1 MRSNYHGGTS
11 CTSGTMVQAGTVV
24 PCTNSSKAA
33 PLVQSCAYLFIRYRT
48 VPYRRYML
56 GSQIYTANGAL

>member
-11 CTSGTMVQAGTVV
+11 GTNWYRGTLYQLFQ
-24 PCTNSSKAA
+24 TA

-56 GSQIYTANGAL
+56 GSQIYTVAPANGAL